1 MEEIYTYVGY
11 AIIAVL
17 IYLIFKTIFVKKQP
31 EGFFGMS
38 SEEKDDDDADDDVD
52 NDTTDDYTIDD
63 DPEVAK
69 ASKQIEELVTK
80 IEKKTNGII
89 KRGNLVKNRKY
100 WENLIIALED
110 NINASSI
117 KQMAVLSTSISGN
130 GGQNTLKTI
139 ERLNTLNKYK
149 QSLKDNM
156 TYLDGLA

>member
-1 MEEIYTYVGY
+1 MEEIYTYLGY

-17 IYLIFKTIFVKKQP
+17 IYLILKTIFVSKQH
-31 EGFFGMS
+31 EGFFGTS
-38 SEEKDDDDADDDVD
+38 SEDKDDHATDDTTDDDDA
-52 NDTTDDYTIDD
+52 TDD
-63 DPEVAK
+63 DPKVAK
-69 ASKQIEELVTK
+69 AGKQIEELVTN

-117 KQMAVLSTSISGN
+117 QQMAVLSSSISGN
-130 GGQNTLKTI
+130 GGQGALKTI

>member
-117 KQMAVLSTSISGN
+117 QQMAVLSTSISGN